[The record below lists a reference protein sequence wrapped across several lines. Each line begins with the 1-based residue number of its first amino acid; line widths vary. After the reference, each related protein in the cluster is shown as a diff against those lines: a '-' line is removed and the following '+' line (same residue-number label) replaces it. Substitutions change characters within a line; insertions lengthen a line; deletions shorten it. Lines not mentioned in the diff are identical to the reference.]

1 MSWEFE
7 NSITTKRALVMGV
20 AVDFMSTDNL
30 NHRPIC
36 KSYPLIRVIDGFISL
51 TFQKFT
57 IICIIVALLFII
69 ILSHHHYNSRGPK
82 VVFVTGTQGGSS
94 SKSNSNA
101 GCKLQL
107 HQFFV
112 LKVTFVTSELNCTH
126 SVQQLSGV
134 FKRKNT
140 TTVKVKPLY
149 CYVLCFGYYP
159 LTAFIVVFDF
169 IFLLCLNSID
179 EGQKFAKA

>member
-7 NSITTKRALVMGV
+7 NSVTTKRALAMGV

-30 NHRPIC
+30 NHHQIC
-36 KSYPLIRVIDGFISL
+36 KSYLMIRVINELLVL

-57 IICIIVALLFII
+57 IICIIVALLFTV

-107 HQFFV
+107 HQLFV

-126 SVQQLSGV
+126 SV
-134 FKRKNT
+134 
-140 TTVKVKPLY
+140 
-149 CYVLCFGYYP
+149 
-159 LTAFIVVFDF
+159 
-169 IFLLCLNSID
+169 
-179 EGQKFAKA
+179 